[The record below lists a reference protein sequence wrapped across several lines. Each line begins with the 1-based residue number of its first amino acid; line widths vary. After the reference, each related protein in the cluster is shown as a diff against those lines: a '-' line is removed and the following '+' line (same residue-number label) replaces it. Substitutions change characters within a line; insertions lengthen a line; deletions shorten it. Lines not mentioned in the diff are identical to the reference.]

1 MKKYESWDT
10 FDFSNLS
17 DQEII
22 NILSEHNIPLS
33 IKETKTVQNEFLKR
47 PPTLAELVLFSIQ
60 GSEHSSYKSS
70 KEHIKHFVTDGPDV
84 ILGAKDDAG
93 IVSIATDKNNNRYG
107 LVISHESHNHP
118 SQIVPYEGAAT
129 GIGGNVRDVCCMG
142 AEVVAV
148 GDGLRFGDLKN
159 NKTKWIHE
167 GVVSGIAG
175 YGNPLGIPNIAGD
188 LYYDEDYN
196 ENCLVTVVAAGIVRE
211 KDVIR
216 SKAPKN
222 AEGYDLIL
230 VGKPTDNSGFGG
242 ASFASLELEEEKE
255 QQNKGAVQEP
265 NAFLERHILKAS
277 YDLFKYLQKNN
288 MVDKVGFKDLGAGG
302 VACASIEL
310 ADAAGMGAEV
320 WADKIH
326 TSMDNLQSHVILCSE
341 TQERFMWVCHPD
353 TTSTILNHYN
363 KKFDFPNVSS
373 LAQAK
378 VVGKIIKKPHY
389 TVYAEGKK
397 IIDGPIEKI
406 NEGFVYQR
414 PLKEVKISKHSNSFP
429 NITNYNQLILELL
442 GDENIASRSVIYEC
456 YDKQVQGRV
465 VLERGVS
472 EAGVVSPFNNKSF
485 PEEIRKNGFAV
496 AIAHNPKIGKID
508 PYLTAQ
514 HALLEATAK
523 IVASGAIPVA
533 LTDCLCFGN
542 PEKPE
547 QMWQFAES
555 CKAIRDCCDDL
566 HFENNTNLPIVAGN
580 VSFYNQSGNNAIPS
594 SPMIGCFGK
603 NIDVDKSIQN
613 SFQSENSALFLLGG
627 NNHSIGGSVAASLL
641 KTNNNEV
648 CHFSNNEYN
657 QILNGLIHLN
667 SQELI
672 LSSKVVT
679 RGGLAVSL
687 CKMSFRN
694 NVGVNVH
701 LENKEFAERL
711 FNENLSILLEVQ
723 SDDANAVQKIL
734 EKKDIPF
741 DIIGSTCSEK
751 TITINDKVNL
761 SINEANNIWG
771 NSLRG
776 KLLS

>member
-17 DQEII
+17 DQEIK
-22 NILSEHNIPLS
+22 NVLSEQNIPLS
-33 IKETKTVQNEFLKR
+33 IKETKTVQSDFLKR

-159 NKTKWIHE
+159 SKTKWIHE

-188 LYYDEDYN
+188 LYYDKDYN
-196 ENCLVTVVAAGIVRE
+196 DNCLVTVVAAGIVRE

-277 YDLFKYLQKNN
+277 YDLFRYLQKND
-288 MVDKVGFKDLGAGG
+288 MTHKVGFKDLGAGG

-326 TSMDNLQSHVILCSE
+326 TSMNDLQSHVILCSE
-341 TQERFMWVCHPD
+341 TQERFMWVCHPE
-353 TTSTILNHYN
+353 TTPIILDHYN

-378 VVGKIIKKPHY
+378 IVGKIIKEPHY
-389 TVYAEGKK
+389 TVYAKNKK
-397 IIDGPIEKI
+397 IIDGPIKKI
-406 NEGFVYQR
+406 NEGFVYKR
-414 PLKEVKISKHSNSFP
+414 PLKQVVVSKKSDPLPAIEDYDQF
-429 NITNYNQLILELL
+429 ILKLL
-442 GDENIASRSVIYEC
+442 GNENIASRSPVYEC
-456 YDKQVQGRV
+456 YDKQVQGKV

-472 EAGVVSPFNNKSF
+472 EAGVVAPFNNDSF

-523 IVASGAIPVA
+523 VVASGAVPVA

-555 CKAIRDCCDDL
+555 CRAIRDCCDDL
-566 HFENNTNLPIVAGN
+566 HFEKNTNLPIVAGN
-580 VSFYNQSGNNAIPS
+580 VSFYNQSGDNAIPS

-603 NIDVDKSIQN
+603 NIDVNKSIQN
-613 SFQSENSALFLLGG
+613 SFQSNDSVVFLLGG
-627 NNHSIGGSVAASLL
+627 EKNSMGGSVVASLL
-641 KTNNNEV
+641 ATNNNSV
-648 CHFSNNEYN
+648 HRFSNK
-657 QILNGLIHLN
+657 QFSQMLNGLIGLG

-672 LSSKVVT
+672 LSSRVVA

-687 CKMSFRN
+687 CKMSFQN
-694 NVGVNVH
+694 NIGINAH
-701 LENKEFAERL
+701 LGSDKFAERL
-711 FNENLSILLEVQ
+711 FNENLSILIEVH
-723 SDDANAVQKIL
+723 DADAKNVEKIL

-741 DIIGSTCSEK
+741 DIIGTTCSEK
-751 TITINDKVNL
+751 TIAINDRVSL
-761 SINEANNIWG
+761 SINEAKNVWE
-771 NSLRG
+771 NSLRE